1 MKLISTIIVSCFAAT
16 SAIATPVLVS
26 HQWAFEPGKEAQVVQ
41 AFNAYD
47 TPSMFKGGEQGAVY
61 INQFQ
66 MDASPATHDFAV
78 FYKDATAAEATMDAR
93 ANDRSFAQFVGKLNG
108 VGQYLGSTYYAI
120 VGTYGEASSGLNK
133 WTAYNFNITNPAL
146 AARAMQEWRASETG
160 KSAPGS
166 AFLAA
171 ARAGARLTAG
181 VTHILVALYPSR
193 AEYENWIEKASGT
206 DDWKKF
212 QNKMNRA
219 GTQLGAIMG
228 QSAIAAGSTENVAE
242 FISE

>member
-1 MKLISTIIVSCFAAT
+1 MKLISTIIGGWLAAT
-16 SAIATPVLVS
+16 TSVFAMPVLVS

-41 AFNAYD
+41 EFNAYD
-47 TPSMFKGGEQGAVY
+47 TLSMFKGGEPGAVY

-78 FYKDATAAEATMDAR
+78 FYKDASTAEATMDAR
-93 ANDRSFAQFVGKLNG
+93 VNDRSFAQFLGKLNG
-108 VGQYLGSTYYAI
+108 VGQYLGSTYYSI
-120 VGTYGEASSGLNK
+120 IGRYGEASSGLNK
-133 WTAYNFNITNPAL
+133 WTAYNLNISNPEL
-146 AARAMQEWRASETG
+146 VARAMQEWRASETG

-166 AFLAA
+166 AFLTA
-171 ARAGARLTAG
+171 ARAGAPAG
-181 VTHILVALYPSR
+181 VTHILVALYESR
-193 AEYENWIEKASGT
+193 AEYENWIEKASRT

-212 QNKMNRA
+212 QNKLSRA

-228 QSAIAAGSTENVAE
+228 ESAIAAGSTENVAE

>member
-1 MKLISTIIVSCFAAT
+1 MKLISAIIASSIAAT
-16 SAIATPVLVS
+16 SALATPVLIS
-26 HQWAFEPGKEAQVVQ
+26 HQWAFEPGEEAQVVE

-47 TPSMFKGGEQGAVY
+47 TLSMFKGGEPGAVY

-78 FYKDATAAEATMDAR
+78 FYKDSSAAEATMDAR
-93 ANDRSFAQFVGKLNG
+93 VNDQAFAQFVGKLNG
-108 VGQYLGSTYYAI
+108 VGRYLGATYYAI
-120 VGTYGEASSGLNK
+120 IGTYGEASSGLNK

-146 AARAMQEWRASETG
+146 AERAMQEWRASETG

-171 ARAGARLTAG
+171 TRAGAPAG
-181 VTHILVALYPSR
+181 VSHILVALYESR
-193 AEYENWIEKASGT
+193 AEYENWVEKATGT

-212 QNKMNRA
+212 QNKMSRA

-228 QSAIAAGSTENVAE
+228 QSAVAAGSTENVAE

>member
-1 MKLISTIIVSCFAAT
+1 MKLISTIIVSCLAAT

-171 ARAGARLTAG
+171 ARAGAPAG

-228 QSAIAAGSTENVAE
+228 QSAVAAGSTENVAE